1 VELVRPT
8 FAACFVTFALGHVSA
23 GEPPRVHFDMP
34 FTIACRDVTPRDFA
48 AAYPNHRL
56 VEARFE
62 ISSLLLAGR
71 EQDLTQIFVRIDSP
85 ERTVSIVDYLPK
97 TLHESRLASPIG
109 ISKTDE
115 RNASIGINVSG
126 KYEILTT
133 LAATAGLGQKTT
145 SCVKYDLLP
154 PLETVA
160 ASGTLL
166 RGAGV
171 FFKLKGNQRRL
182 LEGASEFALV
192 LKVDRDWRT
201 DHVRVLC
208 AADGIQ
214 RGFVSSLNQNIR
226 AGQREFVVALFL
238 EGDEEARLMAEEFA
252 SRKPVTPVRTAAKP
266 EPNPATWIPRLD

>member
-1 VELVRPT
+1 MELVRPI
-8 FAACFVTFALGHVSA
+8 FSACVVTFALAHVSA

-34 FTIACRDVTPRDFA
+34 FTIACRDVTPREFA

-62 ISSLLLAGR
+62 ISSLLLSGK

-85 ERTVSIVDYLPK
+85 QRTVSIVDYLPK

-115 RNASIGINVSG
+115 RNASIGINVTG

-192 LKVDRDWRT
+192 LKVDRDWRS

-208 AADGIQ
+208 TAAGIQ
-214 RGFVSSLNQNIR
+214 RGFVSSLDQDIR
-226 AGQREFVVALFL
+226 AGQREFAVALYL
-238 EGDEEARLMAEEFA
+238 EGDEEARIEAEELA
-252 SRKPVTPVRTAAKP
+252 SLKPAAPARTAAKP
-266 EPNPATWIPRLD
+266 ALHRAVWLPRLD